1 MRILIVDDESR
12 ARQGMKALLSVWY
25 PESEV
30 HEAADGG
37 EAVRLTDALQPDL
50 ILMDGRMP
58 EMNGP
63 EAIRIIK
70 ARSPHIKIVVLSM
83 YPDIQAEALT
93 AGADAFVSKSDAP
106 DRLRKTLAEVIE
118 E

>member
-1 MRILIVDDESR
+1 MQVLIVDDESR
-12 ARQGMKALLSVWY
+12 ARQSMKALLGVWY
-25 PESEV
+25 PETEV
-30 HEAADGG
+30 HEAADGW
-37 EAVRLTDALQPDL
+37 EAVRLAETLQPDL

-63 EAIRIIK
+63 DAIRIIK

-83 YPDIQAEALT
+83 YPDIEAEALA

-106 DRLRKTLAEVIE
+106 DRLRKTLAEVLV
-118 E
+118 